1 MVHGKGCRHAMSGT
15 VQTCSGNAKRVYL
28 AVTSGMNLILP
39 IEPTQANHQNSMV
52 SAGTAGE

>member
-1 MVHGKGCRHAMSGT
+1 MSGT